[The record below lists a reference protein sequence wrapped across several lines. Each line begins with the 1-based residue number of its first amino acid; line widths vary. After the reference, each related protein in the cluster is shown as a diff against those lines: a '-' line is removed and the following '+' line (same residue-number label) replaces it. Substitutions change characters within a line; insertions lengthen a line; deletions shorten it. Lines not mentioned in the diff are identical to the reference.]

1 MGLVLPGSLRNCS
14 VDEGYMLCA
23 KLASSHYENFTVASW
38 FLPRK
43 KRAHIYAIYAFC
55 RFVDDLGDEYPGDRL
70 AILEEL
76 EADLRKCYSGSPQHP
91 YLVALQ
97 QTIRQFEFPVD
108 PFLQLI
114 EANRMDQTIKRYPT
128 YEALENYCAHSANP
142 VGRIVLQIFGY
153 QDSKRQQLSDATCTA
168 LQLTNFLQDIPRDFE
183 KGRIYIPQEDME
195 SFGYSEEELARN
207 ELTTRFQNLMAFEVT
222 RTRELF
228 RKGEKLSRT
237 LKGWAKLDITL
248 FTKGGVKVLD
258 AIENQNYDVYGK
270 RPVLSKA
277 MKFLI
282 MLKSVVA
289 LKIMKSM

>member
-14 VDEGYMLCA
+14 VDEGYALCA
-23 KLASSHYENFTVASW
+23 ELANSHYENFTVASW
-38 FLPRK
+38 FLPRD
-43 KRAHIYAIYAFC
+43 KRAHIYAVYAFC
-55 RFVDDLGDEYPGDRL
+55 RFVDDLGDEYPGNRL

-76 EADLRKCYSGSPQHP
+76 DLDLRKCYSSSPQHP

-97 QTIRQFEFPVD
+97 QTIRQFELPAD

-114 EANRMDQTIKRYPT
+114 DANRMDQTIKRYPT
-128 YEALENYCAHSANP
+128 YESLEHYCTRSANP

-153 QDSKRQQLSDATCTA
+153 QDSKRQQLSDSTCTA
-168 LQLTNFLQDIPRDFE
+168 LQLTNFLQDISRDFE

-195 SFGYSEEELARN
+195 TFGYSEKDLANN
-207 ELTTRFQNLMAFEVT
+207 ELTTAFQNLMAFEVT

-228 RKGEKLSRT
+228 RKGKKLSRT

-248 FTKGGVKVLD
+248 FTKGGVKILD
-258 AIENQNYDVYGK
+258 AIENQNYDVYSK
-270 RPVLSKA
+270 RPVLSKT

-282 MLKSVVA
+282 LLESFVA
-289 LKIMKSM
+289 LKIMRNL